1 MGRGDVSDEEG
12 RIDWSMAGVDP
23 ASCRAHQHSAGARGH
38 NPRSRPDHLGGDK
51 AYSSRRNRRYLRRPA
66 DQASTPV

>member
-38 NPRSRPDHLGGDK
+38 NPRSRP
-51 AYSSRRNRRYLRRPA
+51 
-66 DQASTPV
+66 